1 MKSGTRKKLH
11 YSWIVAAVTFF
22 ILLLGA
28 GVRAAPSV
36 LILPLQ
42 REFGWD
48 TSTISAA
55 IAVNIF
61 LFGMMGPFAVAIMER
76 FGIRRT
82 ISVALLVLAIGVAL
96 TAFMTQSWQMML
108 LWGFVVGSGTGVV
121 AMSFGVAITERWFT
135 KSRGLVLGI
144 LTASNATG
152 QLIFLPLLA
161 SVAVNS
167 GWRTVSLGLAIVI
180 LLASPLAAFLLREY
194 PADAGLAPFG
204 SEEIQAA
211 PTRGRNPAV
220 RALLALQAGLRSG
233 DFWLLSGSFF
243 VCGASTNG
251 LIGTH
256 LIPACGDHGIPEV
269 QAAGLLAMMGIFD
282 LFGTTASGWLSD
294 RWDSRKLLAW
304 YYGLRGISL
313 LILPYSF
320 DFKFYGLSVFA
331 LVYGLDWVAT
341 VPPTVKLAGQIFGQ
355 ENAAIMFGW
364 IAAAHQVGA
373 ALAAWGAGLIRTGTG
388 NYNQAF
394 ITSGLLCLV
403 TAFAVSLIGKKAL
416 KHAGS
421 PRKALA

>member
-1 MKSGTRKKLH
+1 MIPGATKKLH
-11 YSWIVAAVTFF
+11 YAWVVAAVTFF

-48 TSTISAA
+48 TSTISVA

-82 ISVALLVLAIGVAL
+82 VSVALFILATGVAL
-96 TAFMTQSWQMML
+96 TSFMTESWQMMV
-108 LWGFVVGSGTGVV
+108 LWGVVVGSGTGVV
-121 AMSFGVAITERWFT
+121 AMSFGVTITERWF
-135 KSRGLVLGI
+135 KKRRGLVLGV

-161 SVAVNS
+161 SVAVGA
-167 GWRTVSLGLAIVI
+167 GWRVVSLGLAIMI
-180 LLASPLAAFLLREY
+180 LLACPLAAFLLREY
-194 PADAGLAPFG
+194 PVDAGLAPFG
-204 SEEIQAA
+204 SNQIEEA
-211 PTRGRNPAV
+211 PTGGQNPAI
-220 RALLALQAGLRSG
+220 RALLALRVGFRSG
-233 DFWLLSGSFF
+233 DFWLLAGSFF

-256 LIPACGDHGIPEV
+256 LIPACGDRGIPEV
-269 QAAGLLAMMGIFD
+269 QAAGLLAVMGIFD

-320 DFKFYGLSVFA
+320 DFKFYGLSIFA

-341 VPPTVKLAGQIFGQ
+341 VPPTVKLAGQIFGK

-364 IAAAHQVGA
+364 IASAHQLGA

-388 NYNQAF
+388 NYDKAF
-394 ITSGLLCLV
+394 LTSGLLCLV
-403 TAFAVSLIGKKAL
+403 TAVAVLLIGKKAL
-416 KHAGS
+416 KRDAS
-421 PRKALA
+421 MRRAIA